1 MLIKSIV
8 HESTINHIPPLSVIL
23 YKIDETLRGQQ
34 KRAALRQALAQFAP
48 TKHEL
53 KRQQFLVIS
62 QFHEDIIEIAETL
75 SMFHVNNQWMF
86 FVSEQLHAGFD
97 ASTVTMNLDEGAN
110 IAFALNETVSDCV
123 DTLNCT
129 ISEVSMAV
137 VTSLS
142 RMILEEQSIYGEISD
157 EEWESIRFTKHEKQ
171 DEMLQ
176 YMKVSQAKE
185 ILYPRRSSGVFRIL
199 PGISEG

>member
-1 MLIKSIV
+1 MLVKSVV
-8 HESTINHIPPLSVIL
+8 HESTTNHIPPISLIL
-23 YKIDETLRGQQ
+23 YNIDETLRGQQ
-34 KRAALRQALAQFAP
+34 KRMALRQALSQFAP
-48 TKHEL
+48 AKHEL

-62 QFHEDIIEIAETL
+62 KFHEDIIEIAETL

-86 FVSEQLHAGFD
+86 FVLEDQRGDFD
-97 ASTVTMNLDEGAN
+97 ANTVTINLDEGAN

-142 RMILEEQSIYGEISD
+142 RMILEEQSIYGKISD
-157 EEWESIRFTKHEKQ
+157 EEWESIRFTKQEKQ
-171 DEMLQ
+171 DAMLE
-176 YMKVSQAKE
+176 YMKVSKNK
-185 ILYPRRSSGVFRIL
+185 
-199 PGISEG
+199 